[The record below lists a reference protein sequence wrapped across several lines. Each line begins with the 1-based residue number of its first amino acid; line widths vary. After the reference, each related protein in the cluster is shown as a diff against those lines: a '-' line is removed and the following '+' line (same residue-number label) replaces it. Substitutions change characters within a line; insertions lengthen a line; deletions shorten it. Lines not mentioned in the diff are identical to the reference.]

1 MKELVVIIDVS
12 GSMYAMGKISVVGNA
27 LSTLSALENLGD
39 DDSKVSVEKMQWDG
53 TCSGLEKLLEK
64 NTGRNILLLTDGYA
78 LTDDCKSSKTIKKI
92 LEENADNFFVVLC
105 GGDSINVSAAK
116 EFRRVR
122 TVDAGNIVYAVECF
136 SDSERSD
143 ENQEKKEDDW
153 E

>member
-1 MKELVVIIDVS
+1 
-12 GSMYAMGKISVVGNA
+12 MGKISVVGNA

-92 LEENADNFFVVLC
+92 LEENADNFFVVLYFSLS
-105 GGDSINVSAAK
+105 GSLYRY
-116 EFRRVR
+116 RR
-122 TVDAGNIVYAVECF
+122 
-136 SDSERSD
+136 
-143 ENQEKKEDDW
+143 
-153 E
+153 